1 MRKAAQRWKHLREQG
16 YRHMNERIIVI
27 GASGHGKVVADIIRR
42 SGDTLLGFLDD
53 NETLLPEITGIPVL
67 GKVADYVKYIE
78 ASFVVGIGNSAVR
91 EKIAR
96 QLDGVRWYTAIH
108 PSAVISAMDTQIGV
122 GSVVMA
128 NAVINPSAHIGAHCI
143 INTSAV
149 VEHDNHIGGFTHIS
163 VGAKLGGTVSVGNH
177 TWVGIGATV
186 SNNVNICD
194 HCTIGAGAV
203 IIRDIEESGTYVGIP
218 ARKIK

>member
-1 MRKAAQRWKHLREQG
+1 
-16 YRHMNERIIVI
+16 MNEQVIVI
-27 GASGHGKVVADIIRR
+27 GASGHGKVVADIVRR

-53 NETLLPEITGIPVL
+53 NETLSPEIAGIHVL
-67 GKVADYVKYIE
+67 GKVEDYARYPDV
-78 ASFVVGIGNSAVR
+78 SFVIGIGSSAIR

-96 QLDGVRWYTAIH
+96 QLSNVHWYTAIH
-108 PSAVISAMDTQIGV
+108 PSAVISTLDTQIGA

-149 VEHDNHIGGFTHIS
+149 VEHDNLVGDFTHIS
-163 VGAKLGGTVSVGNH
+163 VGAKLGGTVSVGAH
-177 TWVGIGATV
+177 TWVGIGTTV
-186 SNNVNICD
+186 SNNVSICD
-194 HCTIGAGAV
+194 HCMIGAGAV
-203 IIRDIEESGTYVGIP
+203 VIHNIKESGTYVGVP